1 MDFCYGYPFRVGNY
15 TSIALGVSW
24 IHGNHPIKDVS
35 THPFFHVKDFGY
47 YCPEKT
53 EVKKELNKRTI
64 GHDVWI
70 GRNAI
75 LLPKVHNIG
84 NGAIIGAGAVVTHDV
99 EPYSIVAGNP
109 AKIIK
114 YRFSKSQIE
123 KLESSE
129 WWLLD
134 PSQIKDAIK
143 YKNDVDLYCAKI
155 DNIRRNLNT
164 NR

>member
-1 MDFCYGYPFRVGNY
+1 M
-15 TSIALGVSW
+15 
-24 IHGNHPIKDVS
+24 
-35 THPFFHVKDFGY
+35 
-47 YCPEKT
+47 
-53 EVKKELNKRTI
+53 KKELNKRTI